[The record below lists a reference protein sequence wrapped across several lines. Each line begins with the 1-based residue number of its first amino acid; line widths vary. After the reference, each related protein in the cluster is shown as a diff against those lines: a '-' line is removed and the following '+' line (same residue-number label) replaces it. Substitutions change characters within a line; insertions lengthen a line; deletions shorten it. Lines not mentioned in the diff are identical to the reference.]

1 MLSAV
6 AKYFDEIKLFA
17 ESEKLD
23 PPANPEGGWLDFDG
37 MKQRQKDTSA
47 VADKEPAKLLP
58 KVIMYDKE
66 TGVPINAQDVRA
78 ATGQE
83 ADMATVPWKEWLPGR
98 VAQQL
103 CDKASHIAAI
113 QLVLNSLHTRGRID
127 EEPLDVSID
136 LNSKRKVVKASEDLP
151 KGTVALPPC
160 VPHASRVYDKS
171 THPHRVPI
179 AVIERSAVADG
190 KPQTR
195 VSQKGGLRTEADRI
209 LRASRLQDARRKKE
223 GTRGRS
229 RVSCSRMG
237 FQRRRN
243 LVQFLGC

>member
-23 PPANPEGGWLDFDG
+23 PPESEAWLDFDG
-37 MKQRQKDTSA
+37 MKQRQKDKSA
-47 VADKEPAKLLP
+47 IADTEPAKPLP
-58 KVIMYDKE
+58 KLTMYDQE

-103 CDKASHIAAI
+103 FDKASHIAAI

-151 KGTVALPPC
+151 KGTLALPPC
-160 VPHASRVYDKS
+160 VSHS
-171 THPHRVPI
+171 
-179 AVIERSAVADG
+179 
-190 KPQTR
+190 
-195 VSQKGGLRTEADRI
+195 
-209 LRASRLQDARRKKE
+209 
-223 GTRGRS
+223 
-229 RVSCSRMG
+229 
-237 FQRRRN
+237 
-243 LVQFLGC
+243 